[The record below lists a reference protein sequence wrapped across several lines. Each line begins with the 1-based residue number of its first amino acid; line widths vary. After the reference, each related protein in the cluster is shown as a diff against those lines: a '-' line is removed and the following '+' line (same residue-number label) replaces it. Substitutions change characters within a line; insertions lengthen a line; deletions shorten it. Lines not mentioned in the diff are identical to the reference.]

1 MGMLVQLFGMRWAEE
16 VCAASSHP
24 CPPYVE
30 KRKSHNLV
38 HTEAQCNQRVGV
50 FSLALCLLEFLHI
63 PFLMQPPLLLQVG
76 RHRAYIVFW
85 WLVFTQSSSLS

>member
-1 MGMLVQLFGMRWAEE
+1 MGVLVQLVGMRWAEE

-30 KRKSHNLV
+30 MRKSHNLI
-38 HTEAQCNQRVGV
+38 HTEAHCNQRVGV
-50 FSLALCLLEFLHI
+50 LSLALCLPEFLHI

-76 RHRAYIVFW
+76 RHSMYIVFC
-85 WLVFTQSSSLS
+85 WLVLTQS